1 MSGRESAAAQTR
13 LTWRQ
18 VFARRLARHGLVT
31 AVPLPRM
38 VGQVGVICGVHA
50 QVASAAELSIGVR
63 VHDAVAGE
71 VRAALWKDRTLV
83 KTWGPRG
90 TIHLLPTHELAL
102 WTGAFSA
109 IPSQRTSLPS
119 DLKLSTE
126 QVDAIVAAVAD
137 ALADAEL
144 TVDELTEA
152 IVARAGPWA
161 GDLVMPAFQG
171 MWPRWRLAMQAAG
184 HRGALCFAAGRGRQV
199 TYTSPHR
206 WAGGFTPADGPQA
219 LSWLVGRYLSAY
231 GPATPQ
237 HFARWLSASP
247 AWSQELFTSLA
258 DEIEPVE
265 VEGTTAWVVAGD
277 TDFPADAVTGV
288 RLLPYFDVY
297 AVNSHPRELVFPGR
311 AYERALARGQAG
323 NYPVLVLDGTVAGV
337 WHLRRSGRRLAITV
351 EPFVS
356 LSAAQRRD
364 LDEQVERISAFLD
377 GWPELTIGTVAV
389 GSHA

>member
-1 MSGRESAAAQTR
+1 MESIAE
-13 LTWRQ
+13 
-18 VFARRLARHGLVT
+18 LVG
-31 AVPLPRM
+31 A
-38 VGQVGVICGVHA
+38 ICGVHA

-63 VHDAVAGE
+63 VHDAVSGD
-71 VRAALWKDRTLV
+71 VRAALWEHRSLV

-109 IPSQRTSLPS
+109 IPSPRTSLPT
-119 DLKLSTE
+119 DLKLATR
-126 QVDAIVAAVAD
+126 QVDAIVAAVTD

-171 MWPRWRLAMQAAG
+171 MWPRWRLAMQTAG

-206 WAGGFTPADGPQA
+206 WAGDFTPADGTEA
-219 LSWLVGRYLSAY
+219 LAWLVRRYLSAY
-231 GPATPQ
+231 GAATPQ

-247 AWSQELFTSLA
+247 TWSEELFASLA
-258 DEIEPVE
+258 GEIEPVD
-265 VEGTTAWVVAGD
+265 VEGSTAWVVAGD
-277 TDFPADAVTGV
+277 TGFAADEATGV

-297 AVNSHPRELVFPGR
+297 AVNSYPRERLFPGR

-337 WHLRRSGRRLAITV
+337 WHLRRSGRRLGLTV
-351 EPFVS
+351 EPFVA
-356 LSAAQRRD
+356 LSAGQHRELEDQA
-364 LDEQVERISAFLD
+364 ERIAAFL
-377 GWPELTIGTVAV
+377 GARPELTVGTVAV
-389 GSHA
+389 GPHA